1 MQRAT
6 QYLLSLFLIPVA
18 LAAQDATFVASVGRS
33 AVGAGEQFEVSFT
46 LSGGNVSGARN
57 FQSPDFSQFVVL
69 SGPNQST
76 SMQIINGQFSGSVTY
91 SYILYARQPGK
102 YTIASAS
109 VELRGATLKS
119 SPITVEVTQGRPQ
132 QSPLAGS
139 GASSQVA
146 QNIGENLFIRA
157 TVNKSRVLR
166 GEQIT
171 VTYKLYTRLTVS
183 GYDISKAP
191 AYEGFWAEDIEQ
203 PRQPTVNTE
212 MYEGKEYRVALI
224 RRTALFP
231 TQAGQLIIA
240 PLEVRCGVQTQAK
253 RPRGADPFGS
263 FFNDPFFQ
271 GFQTVEYDFK
281 SNTVT
286 VTVDPLPT
294 NAPASFSGAVG
305 TFTLNA
311 SVDKNEVQAGDPIT
325 VRLSVS
331 GVGNVKLLTLP
342 RPELQPDME
351 AYEPKITDE
360 ITREGGVI
368 RGKKSADYLI
378 VSRNPGQRSIESIP
392 FTYFDIAKKQYAT
405 LRTPRLD
412 INIKPGRE
420 ALSGTPLAAKS
431 DVKLLGED
439 IRFLKITLGDLKRK
453 GEAGLF
459 GVWFY
464 AAILVPPLLFVG
476 SLVYR
481 KRMERLYGDLPKR
494 RSQKAGREAAKRLKK
509 ANKVLANGDT
519 QTYHAEIS
527 KALIG
532 YLRDKL
538 QIPPGLLTIDE
549 ALTRLEQ
556 RGLNRATTEELR
568 LCIERAEFVRFAPSE
583 DTQEAR
589 RDLIDTAANI
599 IQTLEKTLNGRA

>member
-1 MQRAT
+1 MRRVAQH
-6 QYLLSLFLIPVA
+6 LLSLVLIPAA

-33 AVGAGEQFEVSFT
+33 VVSAGEQFEVLFT

-57 FQSPDFSQFVVL
+57 FQPPDFTQFVVM

-76 SMQIINGQFSGSVTY
+76 SMQVVNGQFSGSVTY

-102 YTIASAS
+102 YTIGSAS
-109 VELRGATLKS
+109 VEFRGATLKNN
-119 SPITVEVTQGRPQ
+119 PVIIEVTQGRPQ
-132 QSPLAGS
+132 QSPAAGS
-139 GASSQVA
+139 AASSQDA
-146 QNIGENLFIRA
+146 QKIGEDLFIRA
-157 TVNKSRVLR
+157 TASKSRILR

-203 PRQPTVNTE
+203 SRQPAVTTE
-212 MYEGKEYRVALI
+212 TYEGKEYRVALI

-231 TQAGQLIIA
+231 TQAGQLIVA
-240 PLEVRCGVQTQAK
+240 PLEVRCAVQTQAQ
-253 RPRGADPFGS
+253 RRRGADPFDS

-271 GFQTVEYDFK
+271 RLQTVEYDFK
-281 SNTVT
+281 SNTIM

-294 NAPASFSGAVG
+294 PAPASFSGAVG

-311 SVDKNEVQAGDPIT
+311 SVDKKEVQAGDPIT
-325 VRLSVS
+325 LRLNVS
-331 GVGNVKLLTLP
+331 GVGNVKLLP
-342 RPELQPDME
+342 IPKPELPPDME

-378 VSRNPGQRSIESIP
+378 VARNPGQRAIESIP
-392 FTYFDIAKKQYAT
+392 FTYFDLTKGQYAT
-405 LRTPRLD
+405 LRTPRFN
-412 INIKPGRE
+412 INIKPGKE
-420 ALSGTPLAAKS
+420 ALSGTPLAAKT

-439 IRFLKITLGDLKRK
+439 IRFLKITLGDLKRT

-459 GVWFY
+459 GFWFY
-464 AAILVPPLLFVG
+464 AAVLIFPLFFVA

-481 KRMERLYGDLPKR
+481 KRMERLYGDLPKL

-509 ANKVLANGDT
+509 ANKILSVGDT

-527 KALIG
+527 KALLG
-532 YLRDKL
+532 YLGDKL
-538 QIPPGLLTIDE
+538 QIPQALLTIDE
-549 ALTRLEQ
+549 ALVRLEE
-556 RGLNRATTEELR
+556 RGLNRAAIEELR
-568 LCIERAEFVRFAPSE
+568 SCIERAEFVRFAPSE
-583 DTQEAR
+583 DSQEAR
-589 RDLIDTAANI
+589 TDLIGAAATV
-599 IQTLEKTLNGRA
+599 IQTIEKILNGRA